1 MAAQLSSE
9 SGQNPAYRSTHRPF
23 TPTACGGSANFLACT
38 AVPLLPYRVLP
49 VSDPGQPD
57 LRSPGRFLFWMA
69 RRQWRL
75 IAGGTIFGVI
85 WMVAQ
90 ALLWAAVGTAID
102 RGLVHRNQ
110 HELVI
115 WCLIILA
122 LGATQ
127 GVAGAIRHQIAV
139 TNWMN
144 AAFRTIQLV
153 GRHLSNAGTGVT
165 DEITSGDIVT
175 TVAADA
181 MRIGGAYDVIP
192 RFIGAIVAWI
202 VVAIILISSSGV
214 LGVVVLVGVP
224 LLASLTTPLMRPL
237 HQSQAAQRESTG
249 RLTAMGSDTVSGL
262 RILRGVGGEDVFF
275 KNYVDTSSEVKQ
287 AGIKVAGPQAL
298 LESGQVFLPAV
309 LTVIITWAGATKVIH
324 HDIQAGQLVAF
335 FGYATFLTLPL
346 RTVIEYI
353 VASTRAI
360 VGARKVIAILSTTPN
375 VSDPDVPQPWP
386 TNATRLIDPV
396 SGVTLNLG
404 QLTGLVTETP
414 AQAQVIAN
422 ALGRFTSESTA
433 RIDDVPLADL
443 TVADLRHHIVV
454 SEIEPRI
461 FAGTLRS
468 EVSLGSEMSDRELD
482 GAFAVASAA
491 DIISASD
498 DGYDMTVEERGRNF
512 SGGQRQRLAL
522 ARALAT
528 QADILIL
535 IEPTSA
541 VDTHTEGRIATQLGD
556 ARRGRTTVV
565 ASTSPLILEKCDAV
579 IFVNPE
585 GEVITGTHR
594 ELARDRADYRNVVLR
609 TDD

>member
-1 MAAQLSSE
+1 
-9 SGQNPAYRSTHRPF
+9 
-23 TPTACGGSANFLACT
+23 
-38 AVPLLPYRVLP
+38 
-49 VSDPGQPD
+49 
-57 LRSPGRFLFWMA
+57 LFWMA
-69 RRQWRL
+69 RRQIRL
-75 IAGGTIFGVI
+75 IAGGTFFGVV

-102 RGLVHRNQ
+102 KGLVHRNQ
-110 HELVI
+110 HQLI
-115 WCLIILA
+115 HWCLIILA

-139 TNWMN
+139 TNWMT
-144 AAFRTIQLV
+144 ATFRTIQLV
-153 GRHLSNAGTGVT
+153 GRHLGYAGTGVT
-165 DEITSGDIVT
+165 DEIPAGDVVT
-175 TVAADA
+175 TVASDA

-192 RFIGAIVAWI
+192 RFIGAIVAWV
-202 VVAIILISSSGV
+202 VVAVILISSSGI
-214 LGVVVLVGVP
+214 LGLVVLVGVP

-237 HQSQAAQRESTG
+237 HQAQAAQRDSTG

-262 RILRGVGGEDVFF
+262 RILRGVGGEDVFL
-275 KNYVDTSSEVKQ
+275 KNYVDVSTEVKL

-309 LTVIITWAGATKVIH
+309 LTVIITWAGATMVVH
-324 HDIQAGQLVAF
+324 HTIQAGQLVAF

-360 VGARKVIAILSTTPN
+360 VGARKVIAILSTNPAILEPPTARA
-375 VSDPDVPQPWP
+375 WP
-386 TNATRLIDPV
+386 ENAKELVDPV
-396 SGVTLNLG
+396 SGLTVTLG

-414 AQAQVIAN
+414 AQSQSIADT
-422 ALGRFTSESTA
+422 LGRFTADSQV
-433 RIDDVPLADL
+433 RVDDVPLADL
-443 TVADLRHHIVV
+443 AVTDLRQRIVV

-468 EVSLGSEMSDRELD
+468 EISLDRVLSEDELD
-482 GAFAVASAA
+482 RTFATASAG
-491 DIISASD
+491 DIMSASD
-498 DGYDMTVEERGRNF
+498 RGYDMVIEERGRNF

-528 QADILIL
+528 GADILIL

-541 VDTHTEGRIATQLGD
+541 VDTHTEGRIANQLSD
-556 ARRGRTTVV
+556 ARRGLSTII
-565 ASTSPLILEKCDAV
+565 ASTSPLILEKCEEV
-579 IFVNPE
+579 IFVSTE
-585 GEVITGTHR
+585 GEVVRGTHR
-594 ELARDRADYRNVVLR
+594 ELARTRSDYRGIVLR